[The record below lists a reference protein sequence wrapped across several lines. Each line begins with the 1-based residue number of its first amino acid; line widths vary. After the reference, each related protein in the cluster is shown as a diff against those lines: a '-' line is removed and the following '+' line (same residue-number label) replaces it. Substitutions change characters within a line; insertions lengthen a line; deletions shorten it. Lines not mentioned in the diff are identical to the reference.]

1 MTPYAFEVGEKLRVK
16 LKGKR
21 LGQIGTVGRRG
32 RLAET
37 KMPPPVPKNY
47 YWLQFE
53 DDQGEEGFSED
64 NLELV

>member
-1 MTPYAFEVGEKLRVK
+1 
-16 LKGKR
+16 
-21 LGQIGTVGRRG
+21 
-32 RLAET
+32 
-37 KMPPPVPKNY
+37 MPPPVPKNY

>member
-1 MTPYAFEVGEKLRVK
+1 VK

-21 LGQIGTVGRRG
+21 FGQTGTVSRRG

-47 YWLQFE
+47 YWLRFE
-53 DDQGEEGFSED
+53 DDEREEGFSED